1 MERSKIDMLKGIP
14 PGKIIGRE
22 LKRRDISQRA
32 FASAIQEHSQTLNA
46 IITGRRRMTTEMAL
60 KIESALD
67 FDEGFLL
74 TLQVYHDIAEYKNLY
89 NSNSVSGIP
98 NVRRCLFWDTDFD
111 NIDWGKYKAFIINR
125 VLERG
130 NDEEIAEI
138 ARFYDMEIA
147 MLESYRRSKTYSVNQ
162 THNKHGR
169 THQEIT
175 L

>member
-1 MERSKIDMLKGIP
+1 MAKSKIDMLKGIP

-74 TLQVYHDIAEYKNLY
+74 TLQVYHDITEYKKLHNG
-89 NSNSVSGIP
+89 NSVSGIP
-98 NVRRCLFWDTDFD
+98 KVRRCLFWDTDFD
-111 NIDWGKYKAFIINR
+111 KIDWGKYKAFVINR

-130 NDEEIAEI
+130 NDEEVAEI
-138 ARFYDMEIA
+138 ARFYSMEIV
-147 MLESYRRSKTYSVNQ
+147 MLENYRSPKTYSVNL
-162 THNKHGR
+162 TRNKHR
-169 THQEIT
+169 HTHQEIT